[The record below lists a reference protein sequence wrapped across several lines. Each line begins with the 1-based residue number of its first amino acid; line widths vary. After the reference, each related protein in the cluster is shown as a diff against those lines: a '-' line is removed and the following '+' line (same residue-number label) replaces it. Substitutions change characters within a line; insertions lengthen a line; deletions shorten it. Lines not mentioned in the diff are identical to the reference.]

1 MTIKY
6 PSHKQ
11 LRIDVKSVLTSGGI
25 STTIL
30 KTAWRMKIKIDP
42 TIPTRE
48 YYNFVF
54 EINLHEDA
62 VQDILPQGIPP
73 LTLNPD
79 KYIED
84 LRIFLVDI
92 CLESLLLY
100 RGETDKTNYSL
111 IAVTHHYNDEADD
124 WSQRDGDGP
133 VVLFLITLGV

>member
-11 LRIDVKSVLTSGGI
+11 LRIDVKSVLTSWGI

-30 KTAWRMKIKIDP
+30 KTAWRMKIDP
-42 TIPTRE
+42 TIPSKE
-48 YYNFVF
+48 FYNFVF

-62 VQDILPQGIPP
+62 LQGILP
-73 LTLNPD
+73 LNPD
-79 KYIED
+79 EYIED
-84 LRIFLVDI
+84 LRDFLVDI

-111 IAVTHHYNDEADD
+111 IAITHHYNDEADD

-133 VVLFLITLGV
+133 VVLFSITLGA

>member
-11 LRIDVKSVLTSGGI
+11 LRIDVKSVLTSRGI

-30 KTAWRMKIKIDP
+30 KTAWRMKIDP
-42 TIPTRE
+42 TIPSKE
-48 YYNFVF
+48 FYNFVF

-62 VQDILPQGIPP
+62 VQGILPQGIPP

-79 KYIED
+79 EYIED

-111 IAVTHHYNDEADD
+111 VATTHHYNDEADD

-133 VVLFLITLGV
+133 VVLFLITLGGA

>member
-6 PSHKQ
+6 PSQKQ
-11 LRIDVKSVLTSGGI
+11 LRIDVKSVLTSWGI

-30 KTAWRMKIKIDP
+30 KTAWS
-42 TIPTRE
+42 IPAKAF
-48 YYNFVF
+48 YNFVF
-54 EINLHEDA
+54 EVNLHEDA
-62 VQDILPQGIPP
+62 FP

-79 KYIED
+79 EIDEPSYIQD
-84 LRIFLVDI
+84 LRNFLVDI

-111 IAVTHHYNDEADD
+111 IANNNHYNDEADD

-133 VVLFLITLGV
+133 VVLFSITLGV